1 MAVDKGDANAM
12 NLYGQMQMQWIFDGV
27 RYFKMALDKG
37 NMNAMCNYAVKLYKG
52 DDIKSDK
59 KEDMNY

>member
-1 MAVDKGDANAM
+1 
-12 NLYGQMQMQWIFDGV
+12 MQWIFDGV